1 MRTYLLLVLGLST
14 ARAESLQPQ
23 VQIDGGLSVIGAGYE
38 HPLRT
43 KIALQGEAFIF
54 GTYFLPWFDLG
65 DDVKGFGIGVRP
77 TWFARET
84 GHGLYVT
91 PFFRG
96 VAVDAEGLFGAS
108 GLGFESGVF
117 VGWAFRLSEKLDLR
131 VGGGAQYIHFD
142 IDTAGE
148 RRSASTPFVALDAT
162 LGWRL

>member
-1 MRTYLLLVLGLST
+1 MGVSTASNT
-14 ARAESLQPQ
+14 ARAESLRRQ

-38 HPLRT
+38 HPLGAHV
-43 KIALQGEAFIF
+43 ALQGEAFIF

-65 DDVKGFGIGVRP
+65 DDAKGFGFGVRP

-84 GHGLYVT
+84 GRGFYVT

-96 VAVDAEGLFGAS
+96 VAVDADSFSPS
-108 GLGFESGVF
+108 GIGFESGVF
-117 VGWAFRLSEKLDLR
+117 AGWAFSLSDTLDLR

-142 IDTAGE
+142 VDTNGE
-148 RRSASTPFVALDAT
+148 HRSSSTPFVALDAV